1 LNHSLIIGYGNLDRG
16 DDGVAWHILTV
27 IAQRLRIPVFEANDN
42 HFEPQGELVD
52 LLFQLQLTPE
62 LAETIAAYQ
71 KVCFVDAH
79 TYDII
84 QQVHITDIQ
93 PKFQASPF
101 THHLTPETCLAL
113 TNALYQKTPAAVL
126 ISVRGHQFGF
136 SRSLSPQTAAL
147 ATQAVDAIFEWLE
160 PLAIGQVSPA

>member
-1 LNHSLIIGYGNLDRG
+1 M
-16 DDGVAWHILTV
+16 AWHILTI
-27 IAQRLRIPVFEANDN
+27 IAQRLRIRVFEANDN

-79 TYDII
+79 TCDITH
-84 QQVHITDIQ
+84 QVHITEIQ

-160 PLAIGQVSPA
+160 PLAIGQV